1 MISMVRSDQTTAI
14 RTSEIE
20 GVSAAIALGR
30 REALPTA
37 QLGARGSGGDRRCV
51 IGTAC
56 RIQPETISPTM
67 TTAMIASTMVSTK
80 S

>member
-1 MISMVRSDQTTAI
+1 MRS
-14 RTSEIE
+14 R
-20 GVSAAIALGR
+20 R
-30 REALPTA
+30 REALPVA
-37 QLGARGSGGDRRCV
+37 QRSAARCRIGGAL

-67 TTAMIASTMVSTK
+67 TTAMMASTMVSTK